1 MKNKLTFRATILQN
15 GTMDAAYVEVPYD
28 IKELFGKGRLLV
40 NATFDGIPYRGQVVK
55 MGTPCYIIGVTRQIR
70 RQLGKSFGDVVEVVL
85 QERESEKTT
94 MWKCPKCGREFQKKE
109 QSHYCGEKPKTIDE
123 YILRQDTDKQE
134 ELQYIRRILHSALPD
149 AEERI
154 SWSMPTF
161 WKKHNILHFA
171 ASKEHIGFY
180 PGPEAVMHFAEELRG
195 YKTDKGTI
203 RIPYGKIDAAL
214 IEKIAKWCLETGN
227 HAWFYFPI
235 CLGLSRK
242 KDLSR

>member
-1 MKNKLTFRATILQN
+1 MEKYLKFSATILQN
-15 GTMDAAYVEVPYD
+15 ENMDAAYVEVPYD

-40 NATFDGIPYRGQVVK
+40 NATFDGVPYRGQVVK

-70 RQLGKSFGDVVEVVL
+70 RQIGKSFGDVVEVVIR
-85 QERESEKTT
+85 ERESEKKP
-94 MWKCPKCGREFQKKE
+94 MWKCPRCGREFKNKD

-123 YILRQDTDKQE
+123 YIISQDADKQE
-134 ELQYIRRILHSALPD
+134 DLLFIRQILRDALPE

-171 ASKEHIGFY
+171 ASKGHIGLY
-180 PGPEAVMHFAEELRG
+180 PGSEAVLHFAKELQD

-203 RIPYGKIDAAL
+203 RIPYGKVDAAL
-214 IEKIAKWCLETGN
+214 IEKIAKWCWETGN
-227 HAWFYFPI
+227 HA
-235 CLGLSRK
+235 
-242 KDLSR
+242 

>member
-1 MKNKLTFRATILQN
+1 MEKYLKFSATILQN
-15 GTMDAAYVEVPYD
+15 ENMDAAYVEVPYD

-40 NATFDGIPYRGQVVK
+40 NATFDGVPYRGQVVK

-70 RQLGKSFGDVVEVVL
+70 RQIGKSFGDVVEVVIC
-85 QERESEKTT
+85 EREREKKP
-94 MWKCPKCGREFQKKE
+94 MWKCPKCGREFKNKD

-123 YILRQDTDKQE
+123 YILSQDADKQE
-134 ELQYIRRILHSALPD
+134 DLLYIRQILRDALPE

-171 ASKEHIGFY
+171 ASKGHIGLY
-180 PGPEAVMHFAEELRG
+180 PGPKAVLHFAKELQD

-203 RIPYGKIDAAL
+203 RIPYGKVDATL
-214 IEKIAKWCLETGN
+214 IEKIAKWCWDTGN
-227 HAWFYFPI
+227 HA
-235 CLGLSRK
+235 
-242 KDLSR
+242 